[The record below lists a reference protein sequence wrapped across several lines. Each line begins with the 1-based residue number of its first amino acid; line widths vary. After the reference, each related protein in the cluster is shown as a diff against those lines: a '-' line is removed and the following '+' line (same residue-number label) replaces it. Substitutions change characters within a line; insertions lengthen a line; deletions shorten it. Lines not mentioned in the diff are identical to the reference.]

1 MTFNPSKCKYLKIS
15 NKLHSI
21 STQQSYYQRSTT
33 RQVFGC
39 YLTWNEHISY
49 VTSRANKVKCFLQ
62 RNLSHYQ
69 EVCYHSL
76 IRSILDY
83 ASIIWSPY
91 TQKNIQRCIYI
102 QPIESVQRRA
112 ARFVANDYS
121 SSTSVTIIRPFSH
134 RRNELRLLMFYKI
147 IQHLV
152 DINTDS
158 LLIPKPSI
166 HITRCHDMR
175 FLQPSTRINA

>member
-1 MTFNPSKCKYLKIS
+1 MSPLSK
-15 NKLHSI
+15 
-21 STQQSYYQRSTT
+21 
-33 RQVFGC
+33 
-39 YLTWNEHISY
+39 
-49 VTSRANKVKCFLQ
+49 FLQ
-62 RNLSHYQ
+62 RNLKPCPATIKT
-69 EVCYHSL
+69 VCYHSL

-91 TQKNIQRCIYI
+91 TQKNIQL
-102 QPIESVQRRA
+102 IESVQRRA

-121 SSTSVTIIRPFSH
+121 SSTSVTNLLSDLCWKPLSH

-152 DINTDS
+152 DINADS

-166 HITRCHDMR
+166 YIIRGHDMI
-175 FLQPSTRINA
+175 FLQLPTKINAYLYFFKPGACRPQANARLVS